1 MINKIIEIISERTDI
16 PVTAISAETNLLE
29 LDIDS
34 LDIINIVMDV
44 EYSFNV
50 KFYDDEIIELRTPT
64 DIEQTIIK
72 RYSENK

>member
-16 PVTAISAETNLLE
+16 PVTAINAETNLLE